1 MKLEICT
8 LENIME
14 QTWGNCLMKPF
25 IYEEIN
31 PSTPALQ
38 ADLGCRRVWN
48 AQSEA
53 LFDLF
58 APSNANSSSDE
69 VLENVGKEKKISKA

>member
-1 MKLEICT
+1 
-8 LENIME
+8 ME
-14 QTWGNCLMKPF
+14 QTRGNCPMKPY

-38 ADLGCRRVWN
+38 VDLGCRRVWN

-58 APSNANSSSDE
+58 APSNAN
-69 VLENVGKEKKISKA
+69 ENI